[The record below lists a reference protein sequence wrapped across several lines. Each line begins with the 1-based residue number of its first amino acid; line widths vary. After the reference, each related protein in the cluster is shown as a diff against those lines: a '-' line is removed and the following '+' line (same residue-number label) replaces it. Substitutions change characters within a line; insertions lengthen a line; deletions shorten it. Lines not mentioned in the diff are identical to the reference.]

1 MGIEPIAPT
10 LQESVAP
17 LEHASPQYSLSAF
30 TLGLDPPSSVGGL
43 GYAVSVNGGMTKFS
57 ISPDLKTIHPRK
69 GSSKKGQ
76 RLQTRRRTKHDSQV
90 SR

>member
-30 TLGLDPPSSVGGL
+30 ALGLDPPSSVSLDASINQLTASSSG
-43 GYAVSVNGGMTKFS
+43 SCQFS
-57 ISPDLKTIHPRK
+57 FAHNAMKPGKAEESD
-69 GSSKKGQ
+69 
-76 RLQTRRRTKHDSQV
+76 
-90 SR
+90 